1 MSDGHEPT
9 LTDLLDAHADE
20 RDREKHRHCV
30 LASVISYDD
39 STRSCSVRPLQG
51 VTLADGTW
59 EPLADIHSV
68 PVELIRWGG
77 FVIAVPL
84 QQDDVVRLTF
94 SDASLERWLTE
105 GGTSARDPE
114 DPRAWHMSDAI
125 ATPAPDPN
133 KASLAFSTGGDLV
146 IGRETGGVQI
156 RLSPTGGVSITKGA
170 ADFVALLQEVVETLG
185 NPSPAGGT
193 TVSTMLGAQP
203 LSSAASL
210 AAIAA
215 QLATFVD

>member
-1 MSDGHEPT
+1 MSNGHEPT
-9 LTDLLDAHADE
+9 LTDLLDAHATE
-20 RDREKHRHCV
+20 RDREKHHCV

-39 STRSCSVRPLQG
+39 GTRSCSVRPLQG

-77 FVIAVPL
+77 YVIAVPL
-84 QQDDVVRLTF
+84 QQGDVVRLTF

-133 KASLAFSTGGDLV
+133 KASLAFSTDGDLV

-156 RLSPTGGVSITKGA
+156 RLSPTGGVSITKGSEDLVQLVQSLA
-170 ADFVALLQEVVETLG
+170 QTL
-185 NPSPAGGT
+185 STT
-193 TVSTMLGAQP
+193 TVATMMGTQP
-203 LSSAASL
+203 LSSAANL
-210 AAIAA
+210 AI
-215 QLATFVD
+215 LATKLSSFTA